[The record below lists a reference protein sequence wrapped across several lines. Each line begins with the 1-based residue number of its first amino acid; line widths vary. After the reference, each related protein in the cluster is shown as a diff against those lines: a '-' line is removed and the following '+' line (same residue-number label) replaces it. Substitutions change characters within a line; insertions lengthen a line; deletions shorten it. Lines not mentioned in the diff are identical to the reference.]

1 MKRSL
6 HALRLSEWLEDHP
19 NINDSSQYCS
29 TDVAFTARQ
38 PTVCEEWSTEKVFTL
53 YPDNERRAQLA
64 RLESFRT
71 LQPGWDSYDAAP
83 PNEVAIENARHI
95 LHVLWV
101 SEAAPPLRQISPSV
115 EGGIAVVFTGHDK
128 KYADIECFNN
138 GDILAITSNGSTEP
152 SVWSLNKE
160 GGSIRH
166 AIEKLNAFFNG

>member
-6 HALRLSEWLEDHP
+6 QPASGLAEWLEGPHISDA
-19 NINDSSQYCS
+19 SQYCA
-29 TDVAFTARQ
+29 TDEALNAKKY
-38 PTVCEEWSTEKVFTL
+38 EEWNAEKVFTL
-53 YPDNERRAQLA
+53 YPHEKRREQLA

-71 LQPGWDSYDAAP
+71 LQQGWDSYDAAP
-83 PNEVAIENARHI
+83 PGDVAVDNARHV
-95 LHVLWV
+95 LRVLWT
-101 SEAAPPLRQISPSV
+101 SETAPPLRQISPSV
-115 EGGIAVVFTGHDK
+115 EGGVAFVFTGRDK

-138 GDILAITSNGSTEP
+138 GDILAITSDGSTEP